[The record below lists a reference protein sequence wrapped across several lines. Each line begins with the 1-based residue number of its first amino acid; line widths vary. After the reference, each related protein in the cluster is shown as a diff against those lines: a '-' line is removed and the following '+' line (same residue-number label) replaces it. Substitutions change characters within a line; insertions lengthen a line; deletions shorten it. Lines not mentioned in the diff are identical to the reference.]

1 MTRGMTSAPPIRPW
15 VNIRPA
21 RSEDRERMKSSAL
34 RFITLWGIPRM
45 EPHPVTDIEDHIT
58 ALRHPYAD
66 PEDRRAGREL
76 ARRWRRIVR
85 RALREPMAHGI
96 QRGWIGYD
104 PVDDPLT
111 PADRAANVTRTRMEL
126 RMSSMKNRERIF

>member
-1 MTRGMTSAPPIRPW
+1 MRGMVSGPPIRPW
-15 VNIRPA
+15 KSLRPA
-21 RSEDRERMKSSAL
+21 RSADYERLRSAAH
-34 RFITLWGIPRM
+34 RFIMRWGIPRM
-45 EPHPVTDIEDHIT
+45 ETTPEADIEDHIA

-111 PADRAANVTRTRMEL
+111 PPDRSANATRTRMEPQL
-126 RMSSMKNRERIF
+126 SRMKNRERIF